1 VLVDGSVIAVGRV
14 LLSITPESP
23 RLDLP
28 TTPAYLPAKSI
39 GAYYRVCVLYSQY
52 WPMDRPTSSQPP
64 PPIALHL
71 LPTNHNNNTQRV
83 DYTTRLLIG
92 LGVCILLPY
101 PIERAGVTPLTAHA
115 FAYAVRH
122 RRRVCYY
129 ETPSLDQPSSLNHR
143 LYYESSSCLDYSL
156 PP

>member
-1 VLVDGSVIAVGRV
+1 
-14 LLSITPESP
+14 
-23 RLDLP
+23 
-28 TTPAYLPAKSI
+28 
-39 GAYYRVCVLYSQY
+39 
-52 WPMDRPTSSQPP
+52 MDRPTSSHS

-92 LGVCILLPY
+92 LGDRSLLSY

-129 ETPSLDQPSSLNHR
+129 ETPSPLDQPSSLNQR
-143 LYYESSSCLDYSL
+143 LLRITSFLDYSL

>member
-1 VLVDGSVIAVGRV
+1 MKV
-14 LLSITPESP
+14 LLRSVAYCSPPTTLESSRRTTTPY
-23 RLDLP
+23 LP
-28 TTPAYLPAKSI
+28 TYEIHWCILWSVYSLFAVLTNGSTYLLRS
-39 GAYYRVCVLYSQY
+39 YRRRS
-52 WPMDRPTSSQPP
+52 R
-64 PPIALHL
+64 LHL

-83 DYTTRLLIG
+83 DNTTRLLIG
-92 LGVCILLPY
+92 LGICILLPY
-101 PIERAGVTPLTAHA
+101 PIERANITPLTAHA

-122 RRRVCYY
+122 RRRVYYY

>member
-1 VLVDGSVIAVGRV
+1 MEV
-14 LLSITPESP
+14 LLRSVACYSPPRTNHHVSTCACLPTYPRNPLVHTIGCVFSIRSTDQWI
-23 RLDLP
+23 DLP
-28 TTPAYLPAKSI
+28 PRIHRRSRFTSYLPI
-39 GAYYRVCVLYSQY
+39 
-52 WPMDRPTSSQPP
+52 T
-64 PPIALHL
+64 I
-71 LPTNHNNNTQRV
+71 NNTTQRV
-83 DYTTRLLIG
+83 DNTTRLLIG

-101 PIERAGVTPLTAHA
+101 PIKRAGVTPLTAHA